1 MGIELAARATIIV
14 SVLTLGY
21 NLYHLGNA
29 YAHMRLQFQ
38 NFRQALEEGLV
49 DVSRARRFNLFLMLF
64 LPLSYLVLLYLAGF
78 AWWLL
83 AVVACKYLIS
93 GFLSDF
99 FQNRVLQGRVLRR
112 GHFRLFKIDAFL
124 NVLLLAVVLSVAVL

>member
-1 MGIELAARATIIV
+1 MGIELASRATIIV

-29 YAHMRLQFQ
+29 YAQMRLQYQ
-38 NFRQALEEGLV
+38 NFRQALVAESI
-49 DVSRARRFNLFLMLF
+49 DFSRARRMNQAVIVFMPLAYATLLF
-64 LPLSYLVLLYLAGF
+64 LAGF

-83 AVVACKYLIS
+83 ALVAAKYAFS

-99 FQNRVLQGRVLRR
+99 FQVRGLQGKCLRR
-112 GHFRLFKIDAFL
+112 RHFRLFKVGALL
-124 NVLLLAVVLSVAVL
+124 NVMLLALILYLVVL